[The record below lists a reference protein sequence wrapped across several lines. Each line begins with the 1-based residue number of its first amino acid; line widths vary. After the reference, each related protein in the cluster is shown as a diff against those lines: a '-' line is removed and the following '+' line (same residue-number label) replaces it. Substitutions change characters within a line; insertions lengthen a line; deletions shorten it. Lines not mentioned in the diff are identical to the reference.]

1 MGHDCP
7 YPQWTC
13 SRVPPV
19 AWTHRAIF
27 CKRVMV
33 FHGSQRIAFVFG
45 GGRRFKRGHAIP
57 HPRFEDRKE
66 DIRGFSWWGGHLE
79 FAHTPDGKMSL
90 RYLRVF
96 ERVCSIPKGGASC
109 RTKFMEKFALP
120 LATAPK
126 CTGYEGEKPVPP
138 EEEQTPSRYLPG
150 CGGSVSTT
158 FH

>member
-1 MGHDCP
+1 MG
-7 YPQWTC
+7 
-13 SRVPPV
+13 V
-19 AWTHRAIF
+19 
-27 CKRVMV
+27 K
-33 FHGSQRIAFVFG
+33 GSLLFLGAADGSSGGMPFRILDLKTG
-45 GGRRFKRGHAIP
+45 KKI
-57 HPRFEDRKE
+57 FEDSTGG
-66 DIRGFSWWGGHLE
+66 IGHLE
-79 FAHTPDGKMSL
+79 FMHSSDGSMSL
-90 RYLRVF
+90 RYLR
-96 ERVCSIPKGGASC
+96 RVGGDCSIPKGGASC